1 MSLFPTL
8 IAQMAPRVVLPAYF
22 IGLRVKGMS
31 DNAQIAQTIAFTFL
45 LVSSINTFF
54 QGPSWLSIIPAI
66 AAISYYFMLND
77 AKHSDVYR
85 YSDWALTTPIMLY
98 AILTACKAPINM
110 KVFAVILDM
119 LMIAAGYLGVKQ
131 EQDTKMAA
139 FFAIGTLAFL
149 PILYMLLTQKTNRTA
164 IMLTVAV
171 WTLYP
176 IVYYLDEVHILKKDF
191 VTVSYS
197 LMDMIAKIG
206 LVTLLKF

>member
-1 MSLFPTL
+1 MSLFPPL

-31 DNAQIAQTIAFTFL
+31 DNALISQTIAFTFL
-45 LVSSINTFF
+45 LVASVNTFF
-54 QGPSWLSIIPAI
+54 QGPTWLSIIPAI
-66 AAISYYFMLND
+66 AAIAYYFMMND
-77 AKHSDVYR
+77 AKHTDVYR

-98 AILTACKAPINM
+98 AILTACKAPLNM
-110 KVFAVILDM
+110 KVFAVLFDI
-119 LMIAAGYLGVKQ
+119 LMIAAGYIGVKQ
-131 EQDTKMAA
+131 EQASKQTA
-139 FFAIGTLAFL
+139 FFGVGMVAFL

-164 IMLTVAV
+164 ILLTVAL

-176 IVYYLDEVHILKKDF
+176 IVYYLDEVDILKKDF

-197 LMDMIAKIG
+197 IMDMIAKIG